1 MVVPKAEVAKP
12 ELAACVVAVAV
23 DKVLVVSCPN
33 GEDAVV
39 PAGSCPK
46 TGGVEGA
53 AVASPAGWLNAEPEE
68 LELGG

>member
-1 MVVPKAEVAKP
+1 VVPKAEVPKP

-23 DKVLVVSCPN
+23 DKVLVASCPN

-46 TGGVEGA
+46 TGGVEG
-53 AVASPAGWLNAEPEE
+53 VALVSLEGWLNAELEE
-68 LELGG
+68 LELGD

>member
-1 MVVPKAEVAKP
+1 MVVPKAEVPKA

-23 DKVLVVSCPN
+23 DNVLVVSCPN

-46 TGGVEGA
+46 TGGVAGVA
-53 AVASPAGWLNAEPEE
+53 AVSPAGWLNAEPEE